1 MACYHLPVLLRETIE
16 GLAVKPDGVYVDG
29 TAGGGGHSEAIAK
42 RLSTGR
48 LIAIDQDPDA
58 IAAVTKRLADYPGV
72 TVCRANFSQMEEVV
86 RSLGVDSVDGVLM
99 DIGVSSHQ
107 LDTPERGFS
116 YHSDAPLDMRMSQEG
131 PARGILST
139 ACPGRSLPK
148 FSAGMARSGFP
159 NGSPKELRRPGNRL
173 PLKRPFS
180 LRRS

>member
-99 DIGVSSHQ
+99 DIGVSSHPVSYTH
-107 LDTPERGFS
+107 LDVYKRQV
-116 YHSDAPLDMRMSQEG
+116 L
-131 PARGILST
+131 
-139 ACPGRSLPK
+139 RSLPGK
-148 FSAGMARSGFP
+148 AQ
-159 NGSPKELRRPGNRL
+159 RRGI
-173 PLKRPFS
+173 
-180 LRRS
+180 